1 MHWSSEYVNTFD
13 HVLREIVT
21 ISVLF
26 LSLIHVMGN
35 VEGIAY
41 RVLEWLRRNIG
52 QTYAIRRNSH
62 KSIHQTCLE
71 R

>member
-26 LSLIHVMGN
+26 LFLIHVMGN
-35 VEGIAY
+35 VEGMTY
-41 RVLEWLRRNIG
+41 RALEWLR
-52 QTYAIRRNSH
+52 
-62 KSIHQTCLE
+62 
-71 R
+71 